1 MTIPGKTPG
10 EPGTRRQADVPHV
23 PAPRLPEDDRREL
36 HDDPYDLP
44 SPDHYENWRELHDD
58 DPYDP
63 HGPYGDLFP
72 DEYLPW
78 LIGRA
83 KFHIVVDQRRDWQ
96 HGGPPSLAE
105 LLENLAH
112 TRDPEPDLEAEP

>member
-1 MTIPGKTPG
+1 MTTPG
-10 EPGTRRQADVPHV
+10 TTPDEPGSRRQANAPHV
-23 PAPRLPEDDRREL
+23 PAQQSAEENQRLAQ
-36 HDDPYDLP
+36 
-44 SPDHYENWRELHDD
+44 ENWRELHDD

-96 HGGPPSLAE
+96 HAGPPSLAE
-105 LLENLAH
+105 LLENLAR
-112 TRDPEPDLEAEP
+112 TREPEPDLEAEP